1 MLIMTGRTIS
11 LLLLAAV
18 LHPSPVARAANDGL
32 VLRHKNP
39 DGWFNLL
46 VPTNMTNLER
56 FADVDG
62 GLYRTDRLKINYDYW
77 TFPNTPNF
85 LRGQNSHTPIL
96 ACDSTTTNNRT
107 WRANINGRRAVLQRC
122 SIAKDGYRYLEYVT
136 FPRVKVFDGESF
148 HYGMFNIS
156 VAYKNDRDAMAAAC
170 IVRSVRFTK

>member
-1 MLIMTGRTIS
+1 MTVRTIFS
-11 LLLLAAV
+11 SFFLAVV
-18 LHPSPVARAANDGL
+18 LHFCPVVCTANDEL
-32 VLRHKNP
+32 VLRDRNP

-62 GLYRTDRLKINYDYW
+62 GFYRTDRLKINYDYW

-85 LRGQNSHTPIL
+85 LRDQDRHAPHL
-96 ACDSTTTNNRT
+96 ACDSTTKNNRT

-122 SIAKDGYRYLEYVT
+122 SIAKEGYGYLEYVT

-148 HYGMFNIS
+148 RYGMFNLS
-156 VAYKNDRDAMAAAC
+156 VAYKNIGDAVAAAR

>member
-1 MLIMTGRTIS
+1 MTGRTIALS
-11 LLLLAAV
+11 ILLGAV
-18 LHPSPVARAANDGL
+18 LHLCPVARTANDGL
-32 VLRHKNP
+32 VLRHRNL

-62 GLYRTDRLKINYDYW
+62 GFYRTDRLKINYDYW

-85 LRGQNSHTPIL
+85 LREGNLHTPIL

-107 WRANINGRRAVLQRC
+107 WRANINGHRAVLQRC
-122 SIAKDGYRYLEYVT
+122 SIEKDGYRYLEYVT

-156 VAYKNDRDAMAAAC
+156 VAYENYGDAMAAAR